1 MAEIFALAEPVLGR
15 PLITIIVIS
24 IEALRVVVTYL
35 SDHESGVEDTY
46 VTSGSPVYNIVSEVL
61 FHPSQ
66 QGLLK

>member
-1 MAEIFALAEPVLGR
+1 MVVTFALAKLVLGR
-15 PLITIIVIS
+15 PLVTMIVIS
-24 IEALRVVVTYL
+24 IEALRVVRTYL

-61 FHPSQ
+61 FHPSR